1 MSDPLRD
8 YEDAA
13 NVLDNEL
20 TRGQFIDN
28 QRRVMAAYHELR
40 KAADELHAHAD
51 ELSGRV
57 EELTEAVDTR
67 GAKAERALQDVADVI
82 QDALADALRKVGR

>member
-1 MSDPLRD
+1 MSDPLSD

-28 QRRVMAAYHELR
+28 QRRVMAAYRELR
-40 KAADELHAHAD
+40 EAADELHVHAG